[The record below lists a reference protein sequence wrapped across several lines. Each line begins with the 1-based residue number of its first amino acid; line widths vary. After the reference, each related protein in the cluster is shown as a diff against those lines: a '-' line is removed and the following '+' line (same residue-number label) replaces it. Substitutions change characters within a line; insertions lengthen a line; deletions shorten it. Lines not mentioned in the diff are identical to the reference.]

1 MGALSSQGA
10 PREMHHAA
18 RLLPNSINR
27 TGQTIVQLLDN
38 QAMQVV
44 GDTPEQFAAF
54 IAKDTAT
61 WKAVAAAANV
71 SVE

>member
-54 IAKDTAT
+54 IEIDNARMSKLVKDANI
-61 WKAVAAAANV
+61 KA
-71 SVE
+71 E

>member
-1 MGALSSQGA
+1 M
-10 PREMHHAA
+10 RHHDYDAKT
-18 RLLPNSINR
+18 RWP
-27 TGQTIVQLLDN
+27 GQDPAVKSLLDN

-54 IAKDTAT
+54 LRKEAAT
-61 WKAVAAAANV
+61 WKAVAAMANV

>member
-1 MGALSSQGA
+1 VKS
-10 PREMHHAA
+10 
-18 RLLPNSINR
+18 
-27 TGQTIVQLLDN
+27 LLDN

-61 WKAVAAAANV
+61 WKTVAAAANV